1 MSKIIGIDLGTTNS
15 AIAVMEGGKAKII
28 PSSEGRNTFPSIVE
42 PVKGLVGDV
51 AKRQMVLNSAN
62 TIFSV
67 KRLMGQKFTGK
78 QAQKT
83 KEMAPFEIVAGKDGM
98 AVINLGGKIFTP
110 QEISAKILQ
119 KAKAD
124 AEAYLGTTVTDAVI
138 TVPAYFDDSQRQA
151 TKQAGEIA
159 GLNVQRI
166 VNEPTAAALAYGLDK
181 GKNETIAVYD
191 LGGGTFDVSILELG
205 DGVFEV
211 KSTNGDTFL
220 GGDDFDHRIIEYIVE
235 QFKKESGVD
244 LSLDKQALQRIKDSA
259 EKAKIELSSA
269 TETEINQPFIT
280 QVNGQ
285 PQHLTMKIT
294 RAKLEELVD
303 DLIQKTI
310 EPCKKALADAKIDK
324 SKIAEVILVGGM
336 TRMPKVQ
343 QVVKDFF
350 GKEPNKSVNP
360 DEAVALGAAIQGGV
374 ISGDV
379 KDVLLLDVTPL
390 TLGIETMGSVM
401 TPLIERNTTVPSS
414 KSQVFSTASD
424 NQPQV
429 EIHILQGERPM
440 AADNK
445 TLGSFILDG
454 IPAAPRGIPQIEVIF
469 DIDANGILNVSA
481 KDKATGKEQKIT
493 IKNATN
499 LSDAEVEKM
508 KQEAEKYAEED
519 KKKKE
524 LVDKRNEADTLILK
538 TRKVLKDAGDKF
550 GADAAKEMTDS
561 LNELEKE
568 LKNDSATLESLDAKL
583 KTSTELVQKHAE
595 ALYKAASEKDQPA
608 GEGKPADEPKAEGDA
623 TETKSDTKTAE
634 EGEVVE

>member
-15 AIAVMEGGKAKII
+15 AVSVMEGGKAKII
-28 PSSEGRNTFPSIVE
+28 PTAEGRNTFPSIVE
-42 PVKGLVGDV
+42 PIKNLVGDV
-51 AKRQMVLNSAN
+51 AKRQMILNAQN
-62 TIFSV
+62 TIYSV
-67 KRLMGQKFTGK
+67 KRLMGQKIGSK
-78 QAQKT
+78 QSQKT
-83 KEMAPFEIVAGKDGM
+83 KEVVSYEIVDKDGM
-98 AVINLGGKIFTP
+98 AAIKLGDKVFTP

-181 GKNETIAVYD
+181 GKNETVVVYD

-220 GGDDFDHRIIEYIVE
+220 GGDDFDHRIIEYIVSE
-235 QFKKESGVD
+235 FKKESGVD
-244 LSLDKQALQRIKDSA
+244 LSKDKQALQRIKDAA

-280 QVNGQ
+280 QKDGQ
-285 PQHLTMKIT
+285 PLHLTLKIT
-294 RAKLEELVD
+294 RTKLEELVA
-303 DLIQKTI
+303 DLINSTI
-310 EPCKKALADAKIDK
+310 EPCKKALADAKLDK
-324 SKIAEVILVGGM
+324 SQIAEIILVGGM

-360 DEAVALGAAIQGGV
+360 DEAVAMGAAIQGGV
-374 ISGDV
+374 ISGDI
-379 KDVLLLDVTPL
+379 KDVQLIDVTPL

-401 TPLIERNTTVPSS
+401 TPLIERNTAIPTG

-424 NQPQV
+424 NQSQV

-440 AADNK
+440 ATDNK
-445 TLGSFILDG
+445 TLGSFVLDG
-454 IPAAPRGIPQIEVIF
+454 IPAAPRGIPQIEVAF
-469 DIDANGILNVSA
+469 DIDLNGILSVSA

-493 IKNATN
+493 ITSATN
-499 LSDAEVEKM
+499 LSKAEVEKM
-508 KQEAEKYAEED
+508 KQEAEKYAEDD
-519 KKKKE
+519 KKKKD
-524 LVDKRNEADTLILK
+524 LADKKNEADTLIIQ

-550 GADAAKEMTDS
+550 GSDAKSEMEKALD
-561 LNELEKE
+561 ELETEVK
-568 LKNDSATLESLDAKL
+568 KSDATFESVDTKL
-583 KTSTELVQKHAE
+583 KSATELVQKHVE
-595 ALYKAASEKDQPA
+595 ALYKAAAEKD
-608 GEGKPADEPKAEGDA
+608 KPADAPKADEAKADTSA
-623 TETKSDTKTAE
+623 DTKNAE
-634 EGEVVE
+634 EGEVVS

>member
-15 AIAVMEGGKAKII
+15 AIAVMEGGSAKII
-28 PSSEGRNTFPSIVE
+28 PTAEGRNTFPSIVE
-42 PVKGLVGDV
+42 PIKNLVGDV
-51 AKRQMVLNSAN
+51 AKRQMVLNSEN

-67 KRLMGQKFTGK
+67 KRLMGQKFSGK

-83 KEMAPFEIVAGKDGM
+83 KEIAPYDIEPGNDGL
-98 AVINLGGKIFTP
+98 AVIKLGGKTFTP

-181 GKNETIAVYD
+181 GKNETVVVYD

-220 GGDDFDHRIIEYIVE
+220 GGDDFDHKIIEYIVSE
-235 QFKKESGVD
+235 FKKENGVD
-244 LSLDKQALQRIKDSA
+244 LAQDKQALQRIKDAA

-280 QVNGQ
+280 QRDGN
-285 PQHLTMKIT
+285 PLHLTMKIT

-310 EPCKKALADAKIDK
+310 EPCKKALADAKIEK
-324 SKIAEVILVGGM
+324 SAIGEIILVGGM

-440 AADNK
+440 ASDNK

-454 IPAAPRGIPQIEVIF
+454 IPAAPRGIPQIEVTF

-499 LSDAEVEKM
+499 LSDEEVERM
-508 KQEAEKYAEED
+508 KQEAEKYAEDD

-524 LVDKRNEADTLILK
+524 LVDKKNEVDTLIIQ
-538 TRKVLKDAGDKF
+538 TRKVLKDSGDKF
-550 GADAAKEMTDS
+550 DAAAKEEIEKA
-561 LNELEKE
+561 LLELEEEVKKADTTME
-568 LKNDSATLESLDAKL
+568 AVDTKL
-583 KTSTELVQKHAE
+583 KAATELVQKHAE
-595 ALYKAASEKDQPA
+595 ALYKAAGEKD
-608 GEGKPADEPKAEGDA
+608 KPTEEPKAEDGKGEEA
-623 TETKSDTKTAE
+623 KTDTKTAE